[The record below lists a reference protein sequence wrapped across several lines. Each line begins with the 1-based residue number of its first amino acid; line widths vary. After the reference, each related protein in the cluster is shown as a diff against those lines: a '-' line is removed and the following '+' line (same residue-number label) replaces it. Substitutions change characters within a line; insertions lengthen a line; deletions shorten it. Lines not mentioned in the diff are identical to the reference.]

1 MSYTENPIT
10 FALANRSRFVAE
22 LEEFVRFPTISAQP
36 KHAEDLKNCAA
47 WLGNHLRQIGLD
59 HVRVIPTR
67 LHPVVYAEWLR
78 APGRPTVLIYGHYD
92 VQPPDPLHEWH
103 SPPFEPVVKGD
114 YLYGR
119 GACDDKGQMFSH
131 VKALES
137 YLRTTGKLPVNVKC
151 LFEGEEEIGSP
162 NLTPFLSNERNALA
176 SDVAVISDMPILAPD
191 RPAITYAMRG
201 ALSLGLEVSGQKR
214 DLHSG
219 IYGGAVHNPLQ
230 ALCEIIAKLH
240 DAKGRVAVPGFYDNV
255 RTWRCEKADEERAY
269 MASVG
274 PSDAQILQDAQAQK
288 GWGEAGFTLYER
300 ITIRPALTINGIV
313 GGYGGTGVKA
323 VIPARAIAKLNF
335 RLVPN
340 QDPREIDKLFRQY
353 IARITPPTVQ
363 AKVHTSL
370 VANPAL
376 VSRNHPAMRAA
387 AVAYR
392 KGFGRAPVFLR
403 SGGTIPV
410 VNLFQE
416 ILGIPTVLMGFAL
429 PDDWMHAPNEKF
441 RLPNFFNGIK
451 TSIRFLAEIGARQE
465 LKTKITQEQTFASK
479 SSPGCKPDIKTPLSS
494 LLSNG
499 GKRGLGV
506 AYDY

>member
-10 FALANRSRFVAE
+10 FALANHSRFVTE
-22 LEEFVRFPTISAQP
+22 LKDFVRFPTVSAQP
-36 KHAEDLKNCAA
+36 KHAEDLKRCAV
-47 WLGNHLRQIGLD
+47 WLVNHLRQIGLEG
-59 HVRVIPTR
+59 VKVIPTR
-67 LHPVVYAEWLR
+67 RDPIVYAECLH

-92 VQPPDPLHEWH
+92 VQPIDPLHEWH

-119 GACDDKGQMFSH
+119 GACDDKGQMFAH

-137 YLRTTGKLPVNVKC
+137 YLQTSGELPVNVKC

-201 ALSLGLEVSGQKR
+201 ALSLELKVRGQKK

-219 IYGGAVHNPLQ
+219 IFGGAVHNPLQ

-255 RTWRCEKADEERAY
+255 RTWRCERADEERAY

-274 PSDAQILQDAQAQK
+274 PSDARILQDAQAQK

-300 ITIRPALTINGIV
+300 TTIRPALTVNGIL
-313 GGYGGTGVKA
+313 GGYQGTGVKA
-323 VIPARAIAKLNF
+323 VIPSRAVAKLNF

-363 AKVHTSL
+363 ATVHTSL

-376 VSRNHPAMRAA
+376 MSRNHPAMRAA

-403 SGGTIPV
+403 SVGTIPV

-429 PDDWMHAPNEKF
+429 PDDRMHAPNEKF
-441 RLPNFFNGIK
+441 HLPNFFNGIK
-451 TSIRFLAEIGARQE
+451 TSIWFLSEVGMGRE
-465 LKTKITQEQTFASK
+465 LKTNLTRSRQSAR
-479 SSPGCKPDIKTPLSS
+479 
-494 LLSNG
+494 
-499 GKRGLGV
+499 KRGVIAMQEGI